1 MLSRTQSHQIQITS
15 DTVDRPCIALNLIK
29 REGSRVAFPWT
40 NKVFCTICPPLLPW
54 VLNLKGKCGNSSAE
68 ATGVRVFLV
77 DPHAF
82 QRPTGQTGPKR
93 GVADE
98 PEVTP

>member
-1 MLSRTQSHQIQITS
+1 MSLF
-15 DTVDRPCIALNLIK
+15 LGLI
-29 REGSRVAFPWT
+29 RFSVPFP
-40 NKVFCTICPPLLPW
+40 PPLLPW

-77 DPHAF
+77 DPHDF